1 MGIYN
6 RLIILCFVSLPILTI
21 GYGTNK
27 QNIIKSDTINLYE
40 DDDYDDT
47 LAARAKEIIQLGYKV
62 PDDKLFRRRVKEVF
76 GYEITEKDKKE
87 GVIYLELPPIVEDE
101 PDFLIISTKHR
112 LIDTDIQTDEYYDY
126 RYLKAYNDYIFYR
139 NQEAFS
145 YLQKGS
151 EIFGLLNEFG
161 FWNEEIKRF
170 AINKMLSQPPKE
182 EFSDLYFLSFFG
194 RKGINGT
201 WELRRYVLDAY
212 LSALPTTDNH
222 SPNELTTSK
231 LCRIKEPFDT
241 YINKYLF
248 KEPYKSKYGGNLEED
263 VAYMIDKIYTKVE
276 QCHYI
281 DMNTMETIGN
291 MYDTYPYLLKHY
303 KKKNYYG
310 YEKLKKYTEL
320 YEDMKKRDE

>member
-1 MGIYN
+1 
-6 RLIILCFVSLPILTI
+6 
-21 GYGTNK
+21 
-27 QNIIKSDTINLYE
+27 
-40 DDDYDDT
+40 
-47 LAARAKEIIQLGYKV
+47 
-62 PDDKLFRRRVKEVF
+62 
-76 GYEITEKDKKE
+76 
-87 GVIYLELPPIVEDE
+87 
-101 PDFLIISTKHR
+101 
-112 LIDTDIQTDEYYDY
+112 
-126 RYLKAYNDYIFYR
+126 
-139 NQEAFS
+139 
-145 YLQKGS
+145 
-151 EIFGLLNEFG
+151 
-161 FWNEEIKRF
+161 
-170 AINKMLSQPPKE
+170 MLSQPSKE
-182 EFSDLYFLSFFG
+182 EFSDLYFSSFFG

-222 SPNELTTSK
+222 SFNELTTSK

-276 QCHYI
+276 QCDYI

>member
-47 LAARAKEIIQLGYKV
+47 LAARAKEIIRLGYKV

-139 NQEAFS
+139 NQEAFT

-170 AINKMLSQPPKE
+170 AINKMLSQTPK
-182 EFSDLYFLSFFG
+182 
-194 RKGINGT
+194 RGI
-201 WELRRYVLDAY
+201 R
-212 LSALPTTDNH
+212 
-222 SPNELTTSK
+222 
-231 LCRIKEPFDT
+231 
-241 YINKYLF
+241 
-248 KEPYKSKYGGNLEED
+248 
-263 VAYMIDKIYTKVE
+263 
-276 QCHYI
+276 
-281 DMNTMETIGN
+281 
-291 MYDTYPYLLKHY
+291 
-303 KKKNYYG
+303 
-310 YEKLKKYTEL
+310 
-320 YEDMKKRDE
+320 

>member
-21 GYGTNK
+21 GYSTNK

-87 GVIYLELPPIVEDE
+87 GVIYLELTPIVEDE

-139 NQEAFS
+139 NQEAFT

-161 FWNEEIKRF
+161 FWNEEIERF
-170 AINKMLSQPPKE
+170 AINKMFSQPLKE

-201 WELRRYVLDAY
+201 WELRRYVFDAY

-222 SPNELTTSK
+222 SPNELTASK
-231 LCRIKEPFDT
+231 LRRIKEPFDT

-276 QCHYI
+276 QCDYI

>member
-1 MGIYN
+1 
-6 RLIILCFVSLPILTI
+6 LTI

-47 LAARAKEIIQLGYKV
+47 LAARAKEIIRLGYKV

-139 NQEAFS
+139 NQEAFT

-170 AINKMLSQPPKE
+170 AINKMLSQTPK
-182 EFSDLYFLSFFG
+182 
-194 RKGINGT
+194 RGI
-201 WELRRYVLDAY
+201 R
-212 LSALPTTDNH
+212 
-222 SPNELTTSK
+222 
-231 LCRIKEPFDT
+231 
-241 YINKYLF
+241 
-248 KEPYKSKYGGNLEED
+248 
-263 VAYMIDKIYTKVE
+263 
-276 QCHYI
+276 
-281 DMNTMETIGN
+281 
-291 MYDTYPYLLKHY
+291 
-303 KKKNYYG
+303 
-310 YEKLKKYTEL
+310 
-320 YEDMKKRDE
+320 